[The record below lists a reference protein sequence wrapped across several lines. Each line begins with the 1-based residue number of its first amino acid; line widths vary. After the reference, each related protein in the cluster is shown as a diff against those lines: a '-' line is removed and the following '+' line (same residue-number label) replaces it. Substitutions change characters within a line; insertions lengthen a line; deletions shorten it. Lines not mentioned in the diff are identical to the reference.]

1 VLWIPA
7 DVHTKHRP
15 PGCLPFAYRASR
27 CCEGRFEALLP
38 RTVFRKPLQFI
49 VMSVMVVI
57 FLYLYGLSVTVLDG
71 HGPHHHFSVMVI
83 VIERMAYLSVFLS
96 SMTVMTL
103 ICGGFLTAGVHLP
116 FLDLQPFV

>member
-1 VLWIPA
+1 
-7 DVHTKHRP
+7 
-15 PGCLPFAYRASR
+15 
-27 CCEGRFEALLP
+27 
-38 RTVFRKPLQFI
+38 
-49 VMSVMVVI
+49 MSVMVVI

-103 ICGGFLTAGVHLP
+103 VTLICGGFLTAGVHLP